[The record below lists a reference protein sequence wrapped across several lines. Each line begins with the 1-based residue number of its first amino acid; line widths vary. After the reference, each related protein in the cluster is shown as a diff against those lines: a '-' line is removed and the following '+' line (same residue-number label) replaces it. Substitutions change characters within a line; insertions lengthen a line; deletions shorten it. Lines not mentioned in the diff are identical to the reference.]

1 MFSQTFENKENN
13 AQKVK
18 GMVQVDFGCQMFV
31 ELEKKGSTKEKFVL
45 NITMDLTDSTYDTE
59 TFKLE
64 KE

>member
-1 MFSQTFENKENN
+1 
-13 AQKVK
+13 
-18 GMVQVDFGCQMFV
+18 MVQVDFGCQMFV

-45 NITMDLTDSTYDTE
+45 NITMDLTASTYDTE